1 MRILLVVADGMA
13 DLPIG
18 ELGGKTPLQAA
29 GAENLDALAAK
40 GRSGLMD
47 PPFAGIPPG
56 SDVAH
61 LNFLGYDPRL
71 FYTGRGPLE
80 AAGAGIEMSPDGA
93 FYRCNLCRL
102 SQDGIVIDEKVEL
115 DEGIRSDVER
125 ELNQELQDRFKGVQ
139 ARFRFTLGYRGILA
153 LRGKGL
159 SPEVNYPQPKRQS
172 SIPDRP
178 LSAGAGGARTAE
190 LLFQFKELSA
200 TIISGEVRI
209 GSPGECC
216 TLIPWGGGRSPVLP
230 GFHERH
236 GMKGAGVAAVPLIKG
251 ICRICGMHVPE
262 VQGATGKP
270 DTDLLSKARSALEA
284 LEEYDF
290 VLLHVEATDEL
301 SHDGDLQGKIS
312 MIRRIDDMVG
322 FLTERIDLEECL
334 LAVLADHVT
343 STEMRRYTADPVPVV
358 AAGWELHHD
367 GVKEY
372 SEPAAAEGKLG
383 RFNGSE
389 LLRILMARGGFT

>member
-1 MRILLVVADGMA
+1 MQLLLIVADGMA

-29 GAENLDALAAK
+29 GAENLDSLAAK

-47 PPFAGIPPG
+47 PPILGIPPG

-80 AAGAGIEMSPDGA
+80 AAGAGIEMAPDGV

-102 SQDGIVIDEKVEL
+102 SPDGVVVDEKVEL
-115 DEGIRSDVER
+115 DEGRRKDVER
-125 ELNQELQDRFKGVQ
+125 QINQELQDRFECVQ
-139 ARFRFTLGYRGILA
+139 VRFRFTLGYRGVLA
-153 LRGKGL
+153 LIGKGL
-159 SPEVNYPQPKRQS
+159 VPEVNYPQPKRLS
-172 SIPDRP
+172 SIPVRP
-178 LSAGAGGARTAE
+178 LGVGAGGAKTAE
-190 LLFQFKELSA
+190 LLFQFKELSGSVVSEA
-200 TIISGEVRI
+200 VRMKR
-209 GSPGECC
+209 PNECC
-216 TLIPWGGGRSPVLP
+216 TLIPWGGGRIPVMP
-230 GFHERH
+230 SFQEKHH
-236 GMKGAGVAAVPLIKG
+236 MKGAGIAAVPLIKG
-251 ICRICGMHVPE
+251 ICKLCGMHVPE

-270 DTDLLSKARSALEA
+270 DTDLISKAKYALDA
-284 LEEYDF
+284 LEEFDF
-290 VLLHVEATDEL
+290 VILHVEATDEL

-322 FLTERIDLEECL
+322 FLLERIDLQACR

-343 STEMRRYTADPVPVV
+343 STEMRRHTADPVPVV
-358 AAGWELHHD
+358 VAGWEFDHD

-372 SEPAAAEGKLG
+372 SEPAAANGKLG

-389 LLRILMARGGFT
+389 LLPILLGRGA

>member
-1 MRILLVVADGMA
+1 MRLLLIVADGMA

-29 GAENLDALAAK
+29 GAQNLDSLAAK

-47 PPFAGIPPG
+47 PPFVGIPPG

-80 AAGAGIEMSPDGA
+80 AAGAGIETPPDGA

-102 SQDGIVIDEKVEL
+102 SPDGVVVDEKVEL
-115 DEGIRSDVER
+115 DEGRRKYIEKQI
-125 ELNQELQDRFKGVQ
+125 NQELQDLFECVQ
-139 ARFRFTLGYRGILA
+139 ARFRFTLGYRGVLA
-153 LRGKGL
+153 LIGKGL
-159 SPEVNYPQPKRQS
+159 APEVNYPQPKRLS
-172 SIPDRP
+172 SIPERP
-178 LSAGAGGARTAE
+178 LGVRACGAKTAE

-200 TIISGEVRI
+200 SIISEEVRMN
-209 GSPGECC
+209 SPNECC

-230 GFHERH
+230 GFPERH
-236 GMKGAGVAAVPLIKG
+236 HMKGAGIAAVPLIKG
-251 ICRICGMHVPE
+251 ICKLCGMHVPE

-270 DTDLLSKARSALEA
+270 DTNLISKAKSALDA
-284 LEEYDF
+284 LEEFDF

-301 SHDGDLQGKIS
+301 SHDGDLQGKID
-312 MIRRIDDMVG
+312 MISRIDDMVG
-322 FLTERIDLEECL
+322 FLLERIDLKECR

-343 STEMRRYTADPVPVV
+343 STEMRRHTADPVPVV
-358 AAGWELHHD
+358 AAGWKFDHD

-372 SEPAAAEGKLG
+372 SEPAAAKGKLG

-389 LLRILMARGGFT
+389 LLPILLGRGA